1 MSRLFVFNAMEDNNL
16 EQYDDFMN
24 PKPQRQFMLSFLCI
38 LSFINSVYQTIA
50 YLSTFFMYD
59 TMKKMLSDDDGVISD
74 LIEQLGEQAE
84 VSLNAMEALFSV
96 NRIYYLISAL
106 LFAVSF
112 IGVYY
117 MWKLQKK
124 GFHIYTL
131 AQILILICSFWFIYR
146 PMGTSALS
154 DVIMTVIFVVWYLVY
169 YKRDMR

>member
-1 MSRLFVFNAMEDNNL
+1 
-16 EQYDDFMN
+16 
-24 PKPQRQFMLSFLCI
+24 MLSFLCI

-106 LFAVSF
+106 LFAASF
-112 IGVYY
+112 IGVY
-117 MWKLQKK
+117 
-124 GFHIYTL
+124 
-131 AQILILICSFWFIYR
+131 
-146 PMGTSALS
+146 
-154 DVIMTVIFVVWYLVY
+154 
-169 YKRDMR
+169 